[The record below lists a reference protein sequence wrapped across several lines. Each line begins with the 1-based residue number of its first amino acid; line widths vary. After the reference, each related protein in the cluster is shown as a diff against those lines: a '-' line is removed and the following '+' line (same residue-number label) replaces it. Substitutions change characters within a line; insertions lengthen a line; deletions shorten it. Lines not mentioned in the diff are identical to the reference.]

1 VYTLTNPV
9 EAGLV
14 RRAKEWPGA
23 TSWGMEY
30 GRAIT
35 VTRPDLK
42 FYGKNRPKRFQLV
55 LTRPPGFD
63 ESMSDAEVREVI
75 RGKVR
80 EKEAEVLER
89 HQREGKPF
97 VGAAAVRAQSRLQKP
112 STPHGKGI
120 KDVKPTV
127 AARSKWHAIAAKQ
140 QVKEFRIRY
149 REALK
154 RWKAGDRTVVFPYG
168 TWRMARY
175 FGVLVEDAW
184 NSGIPRPPDSPPPTS
199 GSAAAA

>member
-1 VYTLTNPV
+1 
-9 EAGLV
+9 V
-14 RRAKEWPGA
+14 RLGSGGVDQVNDNRR
-23 TSWGMEY
+23 S
-30 GRAIT
+30 
-35 VTRPDLK
+35 TRPDLK
-42 FYGKNRPKRFQLV
+42 FHGKNRVKQFRLV
-55 LTRPPGFD
+55 LTRQPGFD

-75 RGKVR
+75 RAKVR

-97 VGAAAVRAQSRLQKP
+97 IGAAAVRAQSCLEEP
-112 STPHGKGI
+112 STPSGKGI

-140 QVKEFRIRY
+140 QVKELRIRY
-149 REALK
+149 RAALK

-175 FGVLVEDAW
+175 FGALVEDAW
-184 NSGIPRPPDSPPPTS
+184 GSGIPRPPDSPPPTS
-199 GSAAAA
+199 GTAAAA

>member
-1 VYTLTNPV
+1 M
-9 EAGLV
+9 

-23 TSWGMEY
+23 TSWSLEY
-30 GRAIT
+30 GRPLT

-42 FYGKNRPKRFQLV
+42 FYGKKRAKQATLV

-63 ESMSDAEVREVI
+63 ESMSDVEVREDI
-75 RGKVR
+75 RAKAR

-89 HQREGKPF
+89 HQKQGKPF

-127 AARSKWHAIAAKQ
+127 ATRSKWHAIAAKQ

-154 RWKAGDRTVVFPYG
+154 RWKSGDRTVVFPYG

-199 GSAAAA
+199 GIAAAA